1 MVLCSRVAD
10 KTARQCVLQAQRSSF
25 RTALHGLARQTY
37 ALRTWPAVGTP
48 PDPRARL
55 VRVPEG
61 TSRRTS
67 RRVAACWRAR
77 AGPAP
82 RDRRA
87 EAGSALETA
96 GKVEGHGV
104 AVAGGALARA
114 VVGGNGWSCVA
125 RLCAAAVLLCS
136 NQEARAAYWLLCEPQ
151 ALVVPFESLPLVVD
165 SSWPKPCHS
174 DCPSHPRR
182 HIMRMADAGGNSHAR
197 DVERV
202 TCWPV
207 SCVRVPRC
215 GV

>member
-1 MVLCSRVAD
+1 VVLCSRVAD

-67 RRVAACWRAR
+67 RRVAACWCAR

-136 NQEARAAYWLLCEPQ
+136 NQEARAAYWLVCEPQ
-151 ALVVPFESLPLVVD
+151 ALVVPVESLRLG
-165 SSWPKPCHS
+165 CRGQNLAT
-174 DCPSHPRR
+174 PSHPRR
-182 HIMRMADAGGNSHAR
+182 HIMHGRRRRKLACSRRRESHLLAGVVCAR
-197 DVERV
+197 
-202 TCWPV
+202 P
-207 SCVRVPRC
+207 